1 MVSQT
6 RAKRI
11 ANRIHEELSTLLMM
25 EMADPRIASAYFTK
39 VRVDRELAY
48 ADIYV
53 ASLEGSQLKDEIL
66 EGMNHAKGFLRSQLA
81 HLIELRTFP
90 ELRIHWD
97 PSPEHADR
105 INALIAS
112 LEEEESGLESER
124 EVEES
129 SPDDE

>member
-11 ANRIHEELSTLLMM
+11 ANRIHEELSTLMMM
-25 EMADPRIASAYFTK
+25 EMADPRLVTAYATK

-53 ASLEGSQLKDEIL
+53 ASLEGSQLKDEII
-66 EGMNHAKGFLRSQLA
+66 EGMEHAKGFLRTELA

-90 ELRIHWD
+90 ELRFHWD

-105 INALIAS
+105 IDAIIAS
-112 LEEEESGLESER
+112 LEEEESTPQGEETE
-124 EVEES
+124 EV
-129 SPDDE
+129 DE